1 MKRVWF
7 CLASLFLFCCISGF
21 SLAQPDKSYF
31 TIEAK
36 DEAIA
41 QIYSALLDR
50 EIEHSLSSFNPDH
63 GMVQVQSSYSSPAVQ
78 TANLLCALG
87 CSYSLKQSKYYQSPE
102 LLTLIQTIFES
113 LQAMDGNPID
123 ISLQMEAEMSAFI
136 AVQDDLRSSERIN
149 IVQSINR
156 RLDQLLANEPGYDDS
171 RSMVWCGVMA
181 MASRFNGNPKYQ
193 EAAAQ
198 KLKQI
203 HPILFQADGQVL
215 ENGSY
220 DLSHSIQSIQYLFL
234 YRVMSGEAQW
244 DESIQNS
251 LKWATQLYSFHGIPL
266 ANARSQRSHGVPE
279 YANLMNALTFF
290 GTDQMFYNQI
300 ATRYLES
307 FIAEIPGHVLFY
319 NISHFLRGL
328 EYHTKPDLLTG
339 IPYPPYSRMY
349 QADKALYYT
358 VGKNYQTVVDLL
370 SPFHHHGL
378 QTWSYKGQ
386 KPVVIPQPKKSSG
399 LHSLGIDSA
408 AIQVDT
414 EIQTSYLV
422 NSVTTNIETLTIN
435 QNGLLTAFVFSND
448 TTTVIYRDS
457 NSMGTVDWVIAKP
470 AGAKMSNVENNSVQF
485 TNTDAQL
492 IMPPIEPLLEQ
503 HEKYLRLQFPY
514 RSELIWFTFAGPS
527 SNSVIQPVVDGVVLI
542 QINEPGLKVNLVVN
556 LDTKPFQTEMSFP
569 GTTIPV
575 PQLPAMSSKWLKL

>member
-1 MKRVWF
+1 MKTVWF
-7 CLASLFLFCCISGF
+7 CLASLFLFCCISGL

-50 EIEHSLSSFNPDH
+50 EIEHALSSFNPDH
-63 GMVQVQSSYSSPAVQ
+63 GMVQVQSSYSSPVAQ

-102 LLTLIQTIFES
+102 LLTLIQLIFEFLYKNNENS
-113 LQAMDGNPID
+113 DD
-123 ISLQMEAEMSAFI
+123 ISLQLEAEMSAFI
-136 AVQDDLRSSERIN
+136 AVQENLRSSERIK
-149 IVQSINR
+149 IVQSINT
-156 RLDQLLANEPGYDDS
+156 RLDQLLTNEPGYDDS
-171 RSMVWCGVMA
+171 RGMVWCGVMA
-181 MASRFNGNPKYQ
+181 MASRFNGDPKYQ
-193 EAAAQ
+193 DAAER
-198 KLKQI
+198 KIKRI
-203 HPILFQADGQVL
+203 HPIIFQADGQVL

-220 DLSHSIQSIQYLFL
+220 DLSRSIQSIQYLFL
-234 YRVMSGEAQW
+234 YRIMNGEAQW

-279 YANLMNALTFF
+279 YANLMNALTFY
-290 GTDQMFYNQI
+290 GADQTFYNQI

-319 NISHFLRGL
+319 NINHFLRGL

-339 IPYPPYSRMY
+339 IPYPPYSRLY
-349 QADKALYYT
+349 QADQALYYT
-358 VGKNYQTVVDLL
+358 VGKNYQTVVDLQ
-370 SPFHHHGL
+370 SPIHHHGL
-378 QTWSYKGQ
+378 QTWTYMGQ
-386 KPVVIPQPKKSSG
+386 KPVVIPQPKKPSA
-399 LHSLGIDSA
+399 LKSLGMDSA
-408 AIQVDT
+408 AIQVDA

-422 NSVTTNIETLTIN
+422 ESVTTNIDTLTMN
-435 QNGLLTAFVFSND
+435 QNGLLTAYVFSKD
-448 TTTVIYRDS
+448 LTVVIYRDS
-457 NSMGTVDWVIAKP
+457 NSMGTVDWVIAKS
-470 AGAKMSNVENNSVQF
+470 AGAKMSNVENNAVQF

-492 IMPPIEPLLEQ
+492 IMPPVEPVLEQ
-503 HEKYLRLQFPY
+503 HDKYLSLQFPY
-514 RSELIWFTFAGPS
+514 RSELVWFTFAGPNS
-527 SNSVIQPVVDGVVLI
+527 STVIQPVVDGVVLI
-542 QINEPGLKVNLVVN
+542 QINESGKKVNLVVN

-575 PQLPAMSSKWLKL
+575 PQLPAMTSKWLKL